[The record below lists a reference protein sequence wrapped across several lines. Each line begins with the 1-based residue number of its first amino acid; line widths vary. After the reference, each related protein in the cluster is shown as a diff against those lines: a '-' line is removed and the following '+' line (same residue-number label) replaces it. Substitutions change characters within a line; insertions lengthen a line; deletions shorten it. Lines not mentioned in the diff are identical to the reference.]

1 MKSHYKKGKKEEEP
15 DEDTQKKIFVI
26 LSMNLN
32 MFSKKEIWKWL
43 KNKKQKNGQAGA
55 ELGQAQPKLGLNFN

>member
-1 MKSHYKKGKKEEEP
+1 MRI
-15 DEDTQKKIFVI
+15 QNKKIFVI

-55 ELGQAQPKLGLNFN
+55 ELGQAQLKLGLDFNFF